1 MVEKSKYV
9 IALDQIQAKTHRFL
23 KTRGFR
29 KKGRTFNR
37 EADEKGIFQVINF
50 QSGMFP
56 IGEHYEIPGFRT
68 SSSGTFTVNMGVLV
82 KELYDM
88 VEWHKPTNFYQEV
101 YCQPRTRLPQLLG
114 KKDAW
119 WSFEGNLD
127 ATTDEIVLGLNTI
140 GFEYFELYDTREKF
154 INNYGRFDDA
164 MPRAKLDVALVVM
177 HADRPAGE
185 KLFQEYFDQ
194 IDGKK
199 GHPSH
204 KKYVQELAEKLG
216 VVLNGG

>member
-1 MVEKSKYV
+1 MAEKSKYV
-9 IALDQIQAKTHRFL
+9 IALDQIQAKTHSFL

-56 IGEHYEIPGFRT
+56 IGEHYEVPGFRT
-68 SSSGTFTVNMGVLV
+68 SSYGTFTVNIGVLV

-88 VEWHKPTNFYQEV
+88 EDWHKPTNFYQEV
-101 YCQPRTRLPQLLG
+101 DCQARTRLPQLLG
-114 KKDAW
+114 KKDEW
-119 WSFEGNLD
+119 WSFDGNLD
-127 ATTDEIVLGLNTI
+127 YITDEIVLGLNTI
-140 GFEYFELYDTREKF
+140 GFEYFELYNTREKF
-154 INNYGRFDDA
+154 IKNYGRFGDA
-164 MPRAKLDVALVVM
+164 PPRAKLDVALVVL
-177 HADRPAGE
+177 HANRSDGE

-194 IDGKK
+194 IDGNK

-204 KKYVQELAEKLG
+204 KEYVQELAEKLG